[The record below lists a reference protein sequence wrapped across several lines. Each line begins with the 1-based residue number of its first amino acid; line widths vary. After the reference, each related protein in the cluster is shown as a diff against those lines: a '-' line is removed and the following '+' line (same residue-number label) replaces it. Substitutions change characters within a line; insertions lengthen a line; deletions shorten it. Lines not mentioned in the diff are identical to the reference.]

1 MASPTRFL
9 SGRQQEQKIGIE
21 GSTDNKKVLEVVGRV
36 GIGTTIFEPTSEL
49 EVRGDAIVSGIL
61 TVSNIVVTSA
71 AGGVFEIDKLRVT
84 GISTFVGISS
94 FENNLS
100 VGGNLDVD
108 GHTELDDVNVSGAST
123 FTGAIDANGDLD
135 VDGHT
140 ELDNVNVSGVST
152 FTGAIDANG
161 SLDVDG
167 HTELDDVNVSGASTF
182 TGAID
187 ANGSLDV
194 DGHTELDNV
203 NVSGVSTFA
212 GIGTFLT
219 DLFVNGDL
227 NVIGDLVFDSFTARE
242 ISVTENSF
250 LGFVSATTL
259 NVSGV
264 STFASAIVGS
274 AVTINSSGINVAAG
288 IITGTLD
295 NNLTLNTS
303 GTGLSGI
310 ATYNNSGV
318 VTFTVA
324 SNATDANTASTI
336 VSRNGSGNFSAGTI
350 SADLTGVAST
360 ATKLATSRTFELTGD
375 VVASTISF
383 DGTGNVSLAATIQ
396 PNSVGL
402 GTDTTGDYVSSISGT
417 SNEIAVSSGTGEGST
432 PTISFV
438 ANPTIGG
445 NVTIGSDLQVNN
457 NLNVTGNITV
467 GGTSATLFTETLR
480 VKDADIVLGFTTN
493 SSGNEVSTDTT
504 ANNGGIAIASTEG
517 SPIVSFNI
525 DSIPSTYK
533 NIMWFKTNA
542 FTGLNTDAWLTNY
555 SFGVGT
561 TSMSAGTKFAVGN
574 IEADFDDITSV
585 RHIKTSGII
594 TASSFSGD
602 GSGLSGI
609 SGGTAFAEN
618 SANQSQTIPFYV
630 STATTD
636 VAGVSTQSFVF
647 NPSTKSLGIGT
658 DAPTSNL
665 HVEGTLNISG
675 VSTFSNNI
683 DANGDLDVDGHT
695 ELDDVNVSGAS
706 TFTGAIDAN
715 GSLDVDG
722 HTELDNVNVSGVS
735 TFAGSIDANG
745 DLDVD
750 GHTELDNVN
759 VSGVSTFTGAIDAN
773 GSLDV
778 DGHTELDNVNVSG
791 VSTFSDDVRFVGA
804 ANTDVVWDKSAN
816 SLNFEDY
823 AKATFGDGG
832 DLTITHSS
840 NQSSISESSGSG
852 LEVKSVKVTITPNGS
867 TEKMA
872 EFNANSSVELYFD
885 DSKKLETTGYG
896 ITVTGDVNTSNNISI
911 AGVSTFAGAIDANG
925 SLDVDGHTELDN
937 VNVSGVST
945 FAGSIDANGSLDVDG
960 HTELDDLNVSGVS
973 TFASAIVGS
982 AVTISSSGINA
993 ATGIITA
1000 SSLDA
1005 AISEWVL
1012 GADGTDNYTF
1022 SGPGFTG
1029 AENDPTIYVVRGQKY
1044 NFENKMGAHPFRI
1057 QSDPNGSTGTQYN
1070 DGITNN
1076 DVSNGTLVWDVQFD
1090 APGALYYQCTSHAN
1104 MGGRIYTRSDAEDS
1118 ISFNTIIVG
1127 GGTTITGS
1135 GINAPT
1141 GIITATSF
1149 IGSGALLTGVNS
1161 GITIREEGSVA
1172 GSASSVGDINFVSS
1186 NLTASAS
1193 GVGATVTL
1201 TDTPTFTSTVIGT
1214 GVTVNS
1220 SGINATGVITAT
1232 SFIGS
1237 GALLTG
1243 VNSGI
1248 TIREE
1253 GSVAGSA
1260 SSVGDINFVSSNLT
1274 ATASGVGATVTL
1286 TDTPT
1291 FTSTVI
1297 GTGVTINSSGINA
1310 ATGIITASSLD
1321 AAISE
1326 WVLGA
1331 DGTDNYTFTG
1341 PGLTG
1346 AENDPSIYLVRG
1358 QKYNFKNSSGGHPF
1372 RIQSDPNGS
1381 TGTQYNDGIT
1391 NNDAGDGVTLNWNV
1405 QFDAPEVLYYQCTSH
1420 GSMGGK
1426 IYIGNSGESI
1436 IVGAAVTINSSGI
1449 NATGVI
1455 TATSFSGS
1463 GANLTGIAIGQVIGA
1478 LSGLTI
1484 RDEASIVG
1492 SASSVVDIDFVS
1504 SNLTA
1509 SASGVGATVTLSDA
1523 PTFSSIVIGTGVTI
1537 NSSGINA
1544 ATGIITAISFSGS
1557 GANLTNIPAPDVV
1570 TGDKYNTGITTSI
1583 YVSITGGIGT
1593 AVSGLTTVAANNDI
1607 FIGPGIGYA
1616 FPSTAGKS
1624 YIIESIH
1631 VTNIYN
1637 THLYLT
1643 SRHDFNGGENVPTTQ
1658 RVIVPYQG
1666 ALEVL
1671 EEPII
1676 AKPSDI
1682 LRFQAFA
1689 GIGETSGVGPEAV
1702 GVNNGL
1708 DSFITYSEK
1717 TDTNFIGTGK
1727 TIVTPAGTELFTSNT
1742 NSSIIQSI
1750 RLCNY
1755 DLDFDVDASVSIYR
1769 GGSVGG
1775 ILTTGVRHGYLAYNL
1790 TVPKNSV
1797 IEILER
1803 PKYLAANDT
1812 VVVGVAGTTLTNSLS
1827 STLSGK
1833 YIT

>member
-49 EVRGDAIVSGIL
+49 EVRGDVIVSGIL

-123 FTGAIDANGDLD
+123 FA
-135 VDGHT
+135 
-140 ELDNVNVSGVST
+140 
-152 FTGAIDANG
+152 
-161 SLDVDG
+161 
-167 HTELDDVNVSGASTF
+167 
-182 TGAID
+182 GAID

-194 DGHTELDNV
+194 DGHTELDNL
-203 NVSGVSTFA
+203 NVSGVSTF
-212 GIGTFLT
+212 IGVSTFQS
-219 DLFVNGDL
+219 DL
-227 NVIGDLVFDSFTARE
+227 NIGGNLEVDGH
-242 ISVTENSF
+242 TE
-250 LGFVSATTL
+250 LDDL

-274 AVTINSSGINVAAG
+274 AVTISSSGINVAAG

-295 NNLTLNTS
+295 NNLTLATS
-303 GTGLSGI
+303 GTGLSGS

-438 ANPTIGG
+438 TNPTIGG

-585 RHIKTSGII
+585 RHIKSSGIV

-602 GSGLSGI
+602 GSGLFGI

-675 VSTFSNNI
+675 VSTFGNNI
-683 DANGDLDVDGHT
+683 DANGD
-695 ELDDVNVSGAS
+695 
-706 TFTGAIDAN
+706 
-715 GSLDVDG
+715 
-722 HTELDNVNVSGVS
+722 
-735 TFAGSIDANG
+735 
-745 DLDVD
+745 
-750 GHTELDNVN
+750 
-759 VSGVSTFTGAIDAN
+759 
-773 GSLDV
+773 LDV

-937 VNVSGVST
+937 LNVSGVST
-945 FAGSIDANGSLDVDG
+945 FAGAIDANGSLDVDGHTELDNVNVSGASTFTGAIDANGSLDVDGHTELDNLNVSGVSTFAGAIDANGSLDVDG

-1186 NLTASAS
+1186 NLTATAS
-1193 GVGATVTL
+1193 GIGATVTL
-1201 TDTPTFTSTVIGT
+1201 SDTPTFTSTVIGT

-1232 SFIGS
+1232 TFVGALTGTATEATNVTVTANNSANETVYPVFVDGATGTQGAETDTGLNYNPSTGNLSATKFTGDGS
-1237 GALLTG
+1237 GLAGISAG
-1243 VNSGI
+1243 V

-1260 SSVGDINFVSSNLT
+1260 SSVIDINFVSSNLT

-1391 NNDAGDGVTLNWNV
+1391 NNDAGNGTTLNWNV

-1463 GANLTGIAIGQVIGA
+1463 GANLTGIAV
-1478 LSGLTI
+1478 LTI
-1484 RDEASIVG
+1484 REEGSVAG
-1492 SASSVVDIDFVS
+1492 SASSVGDINFVS

-1509 SASGVGATVTLSDA
+1509 TASGVGATVTLTDT
-1523 PTFSSIVIGTGVTI
+1523 PTFTSTVIGTGVTI

-1544 ATGIITAISFSGS
+1544 TGVITATSFSGS

-1607 FIGPGIGYA
+1607 FIGPGIGYS

-1643 SRHDFNGGENVPTTQ
+1643 SRHDFNGGENVPTAQ

-1742 NSSIIQSI
+1742 NSSVIQSI

-1775 ILTTGVRHGYLAYNL
+1775 ILTTGVRHGYLVYNL

-1812 VVVGVAGTTLTNSLS
+1812 VVVGIAGTTLTNSLS

>member
-49 EVRGDAIVSGIL
+49 EVRGDVIVSGIL

-123 FTGAIDANGDLD
+123 FA
-135 VDGHT
+135 
-140 ELDNVNVSGVST
+140 
-152 FTGAIDANG
+152 
-161 SLDVDG
+161 
-167 HTELDDVNVSGASTF
+167 
-182 TGAID
+182 GAID

-194 DGHTELDNV
+194 DGHTELDNL
-203 NVSGVSTFA
+203 NVSGVSTF
-212 GIGTFLT
+212 IGVSTFQS
-219 DLFVNGDL
+219 DL
-227 NVIGDLVFDSFTARE
+227 NIGGNLEVDGH
-242 ISVTENSF
+242 TE
-250 LGFVSATTL
+250 LDDL

-274 AVTINSSGINVAAG
+274 AVTISSSGINVAAG

-295 NNLTLNTS
+295 NNLTLATS
-303 GTGLSGI
+303 GTGLSGS

-438 ANPTIGG
+438 TNPTIGG

-585 RHIKTSGII
+585 RHIKSSGIV

-602 GSGLSGI
+602 GSGLFGI

-675 VSTFSNNI
+675 VSTFGNNI
-683 DANGDLDVDGHT
+683 DANGD
-695 ELDDVNVSGAS
+695 
-706 TFTGAIDAN
+706 
-715 GSLDVDG
+715 
-722 HTELDNVNVSGVS
+722 
-735 TFAGSIDANG
+735 
-745 DLDVD
+745 
-750 GHTELDNVN
+750 
-759 VSGVSTFTGAIDAN
+759 
-773 GSLDV
+773 LDV

-911 AGVSTFAGAIDANG
+911 AGVSTFAGAIDANGDLDVDGHTELDNLNVSGVSTFAGAIDANGSLDVDGHTELDNVNVSGVSTFTGAIDANG

-1186 NLTASAS
+1186 NLTATAS
-1193 GVGATVTL
+1193 GIGATVTL
-1201 TDTPTFTSTVIGT
+1201 SDTPTFTSTVIGT

-1232 SFIGS
+1232 SFSGS
-1237 GALLTG
+1237 GANLTG
-1243 VNSGI
+1243 IAVGQVIGALSGL

-1253 GSVAGSA
+1253 GSVAGSASSVGDINFVSSNLTASASGVGATVTLSDAPTFSSIVIGTGVTINSSGINATGVITATSFSGSGANLTGIAVGQVIGALSGLTIREEGSVAGSASSVVDIDFVSSNLTATASGVGATVTLTDTPTFTSTVIGTGVTINSSGINATGVITATSFSGSGANLTGIAVGQVIGALSGLTIRDEASIVGSA

-1372 RIQSDPNGS
+1372 RIQSTPNGS

-1391 NNDAGDGVTLNWNV
+1391 NNDAGNGTTLNWNV

-1463 GANLTGIAIGQVIGA
+1463 GANLT
-1478 LSGLTI
+1478 
-1484 RDEASIVG
+1484 
-1492 SASSVVDIDFVS
+1492 
-1504 SNLTA
+1504 
-1509 SASGVGATVTLSDA
+1509 
-1523 PTFSSIVIGTGVTI
+1523 
-1537 NSSGINA
+1537 
-1544 ATGIITAISFSGS
+1544 
-1557 GANLTNIPAPDVV
+1557 NIPAPDVV

-1607 FIGPGIGYA
+1607 FIGPGIGYS

-1643 SRHDFNGGENVPTTQ
+1643 SRHDFNGGENVPTAQ

-1742 NSSIIQSI
+1742 NSSVIQSI

-1775 ILTTGVRHGYLAYNL
+1775 ILTTGVRHGYLVYNL

>member
-49 EVRGDAIVSGIL
+49 EVRGDVIVSGIL

-123 FTGAIDANGDLD
+123 FA
-135 VDGHT
+135 
-140 ELDNVNVSGVST
+140 
-152 FTGAIDANG
+152 
-161 SLDVDG
+161 
-167 HTELDDVNVSGASTF
+167 
-182 TGAID
+182 GAID

-194 DGHTELDNV
+194 DGHTELDNL
-203 NVSGVSTFA
+203 NVSGVSTF
-212 GIGTFLT
+212 IGVSTFQS
-219 DLFVNGDL
+219 DL
-227 NVIGDLVFDSFTARE
+227 NIGGNLEVDGH
-242 ISVTENSF
+242 TE
-250 LGFVSATTL
+250 LDDL

-274 AVTINSSGINVAAG
+274 AVTISSSGINVAAG

-295 NNLTLNTS
+295 NNLTLATS
-303 GTGLSGI
+303 GTGLSGS

-438 ANPTIGG
+438 TNPTIGG

-585 RHIKTSGII
+585 RHIKSSGIV

-602 GSGLSGI
+602 GSGLFGI

-675 VSTFSNNI
+675 VSTFGNNI
-683 DANGDLDVDGHT
+683 DANGD
-695 ELDDVNVSGAS
+695 
-706 TFTGAIDAN
+706 
-715 GSLDVDG
+715 
-722 HTELDNVNVSGVS
+722 
-735 TFAGSIDANG
+735 
-745 DLDVD
+745 
-750 GHTELDNVN
+750 
-759 VSGVSTFTGAIDAN
+759 
-773 GSLDV
+773 LDV

-896 ITVTGDVNTSNNISI
+896 INVTGDVNTSNNISI
-911 AGVSTFAGAIDANG
+911 AGVSTFTGNIDANGNLDVDGLTELDDVNVSGASTFTGAIDANG
-925 SLDVDGHTELDN
+925 DLDVDGHTELDN

-1186 NLTASAS
+1186 NLTATAS
-1193 GVGATVTL
+1193 GIGATVTL
-1201 TDTPTFTSTVIGT
+1201 SDTPTFTSTVIGT

-1232 SFIGS
+1232 TFVGALTGTATEATNVTVTANNSANETVYPVFVDGATGTQGAETDTGLNYNPSTGNLSATKFTGDGS
-1237 GALLTG
+1237 GLAGISAG
-1243 VNSGI
+1243 V

-1260 SSVGDINFVSSNLT
+1260 SSVIDINFVSSNLT

-1372 RIQSDPNGS
+1372 RIQSTPNGS

-1391 NNDAGDGVTLNWNV
+1391 NNDAGNGTTLNWNV
-1405 QFDAPEVLYYQCTSH
+1405 QFDSPDVLYYQCTSH

-1463 GANLTGIAIGQVIGA
+1463 GANLTGIAVGQVIGA

-1484 RDEASIVG
+1484 REEGSVAG
-1492 SASSVVDIDFVS
+1492 SASSVGDINFVS

-1607 FIGPGIGYA
+1607 FIGPGIGYS

-1742 NSSIIQSI
+1742 NSSVIQSI

-1775 ILTTGVRHGYLAYNL
+1775 ILTTGVRHGYLVYNL

-1812 VVVGVAGTTLTNSLS
+1812 VVVGIAGTTLTNSLS

>member
-49 EVRGDAIVSGIL
+49 EVRGDVIVSGIL

-123 FTGAIDANGDLD
+123 FA
-135 VDGHT
+135 
-140 ELDNVNVSGVST
+140 
-152 FTGAIDANG
+152 
-161 SLDVDG
+161 
-167 HTELDDVNVSGASTF
+167 
-182 TGAID
+182 GAID

-194 DGHTELDNV
+194 DGHTELDNL
-203 NVSGVSTFA
+203 NVSGVSTF
-212 GIGTFLT
+212 IGVSTFQS
-219 DLFVNGDL
+219 DL
-227 NVIGDLVFDSFTARE
+227 NIGGNLEVDGH
-242 ISVTENSF
+242 TE
-250 LGFVSATTL
+250 LDDL

-274 AVTINSSGINVAAG
+274 AVTISSSGINVAAG

-295 NNLTLNTS
+295 NNLTLATS
-303 GTGLSGI
+303 GTGLSGS

-438 ANPTIGG
+438 TNPTIGG

-585 RHIKTSGII
+585 RHIKSSGIV

-602 GSGLSGI
+602 GSGLFGI

-675 VSTFSNNI
+675 VSTFGNNI
-683 DANGDLDVDGHT
+683 DANGD
-695 ELDDVNVSGAS
+695 
-706 TFTGAIDAN
+706 
-715 GSLDVDG
+715 
-722 HTELDNVNVSGVS
+722 
-735 TFAGSIDANG
+735 
-745 DLDVD
+745 
-750 GHTELDNVN
+750 
-759 VSGVSTFTGAIDAN
+759 
-773 GSLDV
+773 LDV

-937 VNVSGVST
+937 LNVSGVSTFAGAIDANGSLDVDGHTELDNVNVSGASTFTGAIDANGSLDVDGHTELDNLNVSGVST

-1186 NLTASAS
+1186 NLTATAS
-1193 GVGATVTL
+1193 GIGATVTL
-1201 TDTPTFTSTVIGT
+1201 SDTPTFTSTVIGT

-1232 SFIGS
+1232 TFVGALTGTATEATNVTVTANNSANETVYPVFVDGATGTQGAETDTGLNYNPSTGNLSATKFTGDGS
-1237 GALLTG
+1237 GLAGISAG
-1243 VNSGI
+1243 V

-1260 SSVGDINFVSSNLT
+1260 SSVIDINFVSSNLT

-1372 RIQSDPNGS
+1372 RIQSDSKWIDRN
-1381 TGTQYNDGIT
+1381 
-1391 NNDAGDGVTLNWNV
+1391 
-1405 QFDAPEVLYYQCTSH
+1405 
-1420 GSMGGK
+1420 
-1426 IYIGNSGESI
+1426 
-1436 IVGAAVTINSSGI
+1436 TI
-1449 NATGVI
+1449 
-1455 TATSFSGS
+1455 
-1463 GANLTGIAIGQVIGA
+1463 
-1478 LSGLTI
+1478 
-1484 RDEASIVG
+1484 
-1492 SASSVVDIDFVS
+1492 
-1504 SNLTA
+1504 
-1509 SASGVGATVTLSDA
+1509 
-1523 PTFSSIVIGTGVTI
+1523 
-1537 NSSGINA
+1537 
-1544 ATGIITAISFSGS
+1544 
-1557 GANLTNIPAPDVV
+1557 
-1570 TGDKYNTGITTSI
+1570 
-1583 YVSITGGIGT
+1583 
-1593 AVSGLTTVAANNDI
+1593 
-1607 FIGPGIGYA
+1607 
-1616 FPSTAGKS
+1616 
-1624 YIIESIH
+1624 
-1631 VTNIYN
+1631 
-1637 THLYLT
+1637 
-1643 SRHDFNGGENVPTTQ
+1643 
-1658 RVIVPYQG
+1658 
-1666 ALEVL
+1666 
-1671 EEPII
+1671 
-1676 AKPSDI
+1676 
-1682 LRFQAFA
+1682 
-1689 GIGETSGVGPEAV
+1689 
-1702 GVNNGL
+1702 
-1708 DSFITYSEK
+1708 
-1717 TDTNFIGTGK
+1717 
-1727 TIVTPAGTELFTSNT
+1727 
-1742 NSSIIQSI
+1742 
-1750 RLCNY
+1750 
-1755 DLDFDVDASVSIYR
+1755 
-1769 GGSVGG
+1769 
-1775 ILTTGVRHGYLAYNL
+1775 
-1790 TVPKNSV
+1790 
-1797 IEILER
+1797 
-1803 PKYLAANDT
+1803 
-1812 VVVGVAGTTLTNSLS
+1812 
-1827 STLSGK
+1827 
-1833 YIT
+1833 

>member
-21 GSTDNKKVLEVVGRV
+21 GSTENQKVLEVVGRV

-49 EVRGDAIVSGIL
+49 DVRGDATVSGIL

-84 GISTFVGISS
+84 GISTFVGIST
-94 FENNLS
+94 FENNLF
-100 VGGNLDVD
+100 VGSNLNVKGN
-108 GHTELDDVNVSGAST
+108 
-123 FTGAIDANGDLD
+123 LD

-167 HTELDDVNVSGASTF
+167 HTELDD
-182 TGAID
+182 
-187 ANGSLDV
+187 
-194 DGHTELDNV
+194 
-203 NVSGVSTFA
+203 
-212 GIGTFLT
+212 
-219 DLFVNGDL
+219 
-227 NVIGDLVFDSFTARE
+227 
-242 ISVTENSF
+242 
-250 LGFVSATTL
+250 L

-274 AVTINSSGINVAAG
+274 AVTINSSGINAGTG
-288 IITGTLD
+288 IITGILD
-295 NNLTLNTS
+295 HSLTLLAA
-303 GTGLSGI
+303 GEGLTGV
-310 ATYNNSGV
+310 ATYNNSGDVTLAITIDSETIDLPNSV
-318 VTFTVA
+318 VRR
-324 SNATDANTASTI
+324 D
-336 VSRNGSGNFSAGTI
+336 GSGNFSAGTI

-417 SNEIAVSSGTGEGST
+417 SNEITVSSGIGEGST

-438 ANPTIGG
+438 TNPTIGG
-445 NVTIGSDLQVNN
+445 NVTIGNDLQVNN
-457 NLNVTGNITV
+457 NLNVSGNITV

-493 SSGNEVSTDTT
+493 SAGNEVSTDTT

-574 IEADFDDITSV
+574 IETDFDDIKSV
-585 RHIKTSGII
+585 RHIKSSGII

-658 DAPTSNL
+658 DTPTSNL
-665 HVEGTLNISG
+665 HVEGNVNITG
-675 VSTFSNNI
+675 VSTFGNN
-683 DANGDLDVDGHT
+683 
-695 ELDDVNVSGAS
+695 
-706 TFTGAIDAN
+706 
-715 GSLDVDG
+715 
-722 HTELDNVNVSGVS
+722 
-735 TFAGSIDANG
+735 IDANG

-759 VSGVSTFTGAIDAN
+759 VSGVSTFAGAADFN
-773 GSLDV
+773 GDLDV

-804 ANTDVVWDKSAN
+804 ANTDVIWDKSAN

-832 DLTITHSS
+832 DLTIAHSN

-896 ITVTGDVNTSNNISI
+896 ITITGDVNTSNNISI
-911 AGVSTFAGAIDANG
+911 AGVSTFTGNIDANGNLDVDGLTELDDVNVSGASTFTGAIDANGDLDVDGHTELDNVNVSGVSTFAGAIDANG

-1012 GADGTDNYTF
+1012 GADGTDHYTF

-1104 MGGRIYTRSDAEDS
+1104 MGGRIYTRIDAEDS

-1127 GGTTITGS
+1127 GATTITGS

-1149 IGSGALLTGVNS
+1149 IGSGALLTG
-1161 GITIREEGSVA
+1161 I
-1172 GSASSVGDINFVSS
+1172 
-1186 NLTASAS
+1186 
-1193 GVGATVTL
+1193 
-1201 TDTPTFTSTVIGT
+1201 
-1214 GVTVNS
+1214 
-1220 SGINATGVITAT
+1220 
-1232 SFIGS
+1232 
-1237 GALLTG
+1237 
-1243 VNSGI
+1243 NSGI

-1274 ATASGVGATVTL
+1274 ATASGIGATVTL

-1310 ATGIITASSLD
+1310 
-1321 AAISE
+1321 
-1326 WVLGA
+1326 
-1331 DGTDNYTFTG
+1331 
-1341 PGLTG
+1341 
-1346 AENDPSIYLVRG
+1346 
-1358 QKYNFKNSSGGHPF
+1358 
-1372 RIQSDPNGS
+1372 
-1381 TGTQYNDGIT
+1381 
-1391 NNDAGDGVTLNWNV
+1391 
-1405 QFDAPEVLYYQCTSH
+1405 
-1420 GSMGGK
+1420 
-1426 IYIGNSGESI
+1426 
-1436 IVGAAVTINSSGI
+1436 
-1449 NATGVI
+1449 TGVI
-1455 TATSFSGS
+1455 TATSFVGN
-1463 GANLTGIAIGQVIGA
+1463 GANLTGINAGQVGA
-1478 LSGLTI
+1478 LAGVTI
-1484 RDEASIVG
+1484 REEGSVAG
-1492 SASSVVDIDFVS
+1492 SASSVKDINFVS

-1509 SASGVGATVTLSDA
+1509 TASGVGATVTLIRY
-1523 PTFSSIVIGTGVTI
+1523 P
-1537 NSSGINA
+1537 
-1544 ATGIITAISFSGS
+1544 
-1557 GANLTNIPAPDVV
+1557 
-1570 TGDKYNTGITTSI
+1570 
-1583 YVSITGGIGT
+1583 
-1593 AVSGLTTVAANNDI
+1593 
-1607 FIGPGIGYA
+1607 
-1616 FPSTAGKS
+1616 
-1624 YIIESIH
+1624 
-1631 VTNIYN
+1631 NIY
-1637 THLYLT
+1637 
-1643 SRHDFNGGENVPTTQ
+1643 
-1658 RVIVPYQG
+1658 
-1666 ALEVL
+1666 
-1671 EEPII
+1671 
-1676 AKPSDI
+1676 
-1682 LRFQAFA
+1682 
-1689 GIGETSGVGPEAV
+1689 
-1702 GVNNGL
+1702 
-1708 DSFITYSEK
+1708 
-1717 TDTNFIGTGK
+1717 
-1727 TIVTPAGTELFTSNT
+1727 
-1742 NSSIIQSI
+1742 
-1750 RLCNY
+1750 
-1755 DLDFDVDASVSIYR
+1755 
-1769 GGSVGG
+1769 
-1775 ILTTGVRHGYLAYNL
+1775 
-1790 TVPKNSV
+1790 
-1797 IEILER
+1797 
-1803 PKYLAANDT
+1803 
-1812 VVVGVAGTTLTNSLS
+1812 
-1827 STLSGK
+1827 
-1833 YIT
+1833 